1 MNHLTNLVQFPG
13 LGLSFQLNRVAF
25 TIGGVSIYWY
35 GVCIAVGLCLAL
47 VFAFRH
53 SIEFGVD
60 PDGMVDVILIGVV
73 LGIISARAYY
83 VAMAPFKYES
93 IWEMIA
99 IRDGGLAIYGGII
112 GGFLFGGL
120 ACKWRGVP
128 VLPMF
133 DLTAMGFLLGQGC
146 GRWGNFFNQEAF
158 GCNTTLPWGM
168 YSETTRAY
176 LMSSTVTVPKGVVID
191 PNLPV
196 HPTFLYE
203 SIWCFVGFFLLFRYI
218 KKRKFNGDI
227 TLRYLI
233 WYGAGR
239 FWIEGLRTD
248 SLMLVPSIG
257 LRASQLVAGIAV
269 VAGIAAEVYFTRKC
283 KGKSL
288 LVPLALG
295 SAVREVGRGGW
306 WQLAATIA
314 GIFWLTNRAP
324 RRRLIPVEIT
334 GGGST
339 VSIQALYDTGSPNAT
354 LPGATINDVA
364 NEDLTWESNHNLN
377 VGLEARLLD
386 RIDLSFEFYNRKTT
400 DMLLSYPLASSSGF
414 DSYYRNSGEMRNRGI
429 EFAVT
434 GWIFDRR
441 DFQWSVTWMGSTVS
455 NKVLKLTEDGKD
467 IIGSTQI
474 IREGETLYSYY
485 VARSAGV
492 DPMTGEKMYWATDKD
507 GNDYITKSTTVA
519 QANRVIAGSRIPD
532 LYGSLSTSLRWKNL
546 DFSIST
552 NYSIGGKNYDGVYY
566 EFMSCY
572 YTAQAKHKDM
582 LRAWRKPGDVT
593 DVPKYTIGETPIV
606 TDDKLVDASYFSI
619 KNITLGYTLPRRW
632 TSKIGFKAARVSAS
646 VDNLCIFTHLKGMD
660 PQYSLTGGTSY
671 AYAPTRTVSFNLDLK
686 F

>member
-60 PDGMVDVILIGVV
+60 PDSMVDVILIGVV

-227 TLRYLI
+227 TLRYLV

-248 SLMLVPSIG
+248 SLYFFG
-257 LRASQLVAGIAV
+257 LEL
-269 VAGIAAEVYFTRKC
+269 F
-283 KGKSL
+283 
-288 LVPLALG
+288 
-295 SAVREVGRGGW
+295 
-306 WQLAATIA
+306 
-314 GIFWLTNRAP
+314 
-324 RRRLIPVEIT
+324 
-334 GGGST
+334 
-339 VSIQALYDTGSPNAT
+339 GSPIRVSQMVAAVCFVAA
-354 LPGATINDVA
+354 GAI
-364 NEDLTWESNHNLN
+364 
-377 VGLEARLLD
+377 LL
-386 RIDLSFEFYNRKTT
+386 YNRFRPHDPAK
-400 DMLLSYPLASSSGF
+400 LYV
-414 DSYYRNSGEMRNRGI
+414 NR
-429 EFAVT
+429 
-434 GWIFDRR
+434 
-441 DFQWSVTWMGSTVS
+441 
-455 NKVLKLTEDGKD
+455 LK
-467 IIGSTQI
+467 
-474 IREGETLYSYY
+474 
-485 VARSAGV
+485 
-492 DPMTGEKMYWATDKD
+492 
-507 GNDYITKSTTVA
+507 A
-519 QANRVIAGSRIPD
+519 QAEQKSD
-532 LYGSLSTSLRWKNL
+532 EKS
-546 DFSIST
+546 
-552 NYSIGGKNYDGVYY
+552 
-566 EFMSCY
+566 
-572 YTAQAKHKDM
+572 
-582 LRAWRKPGDVT
+582 
-593 DVPKYTIGETPIV
+593 
-606 TDDKLVDASYFSI
+606 
-619 KNITLGYTLPRRW
+619 
-632 TSKIGFKAARVSAS
+632 
-646 VDNLCIFTHLKGMD
+646 DNKEE
-660 PQYSLTGGTSY
+660 
-671 AYAPTRTVSFNLDLK
+671 
-686 F
+686 